1 MPMFEVEIK
10 ATVRKTYKVTAKNK
24 DEAVATAN
32 DIFSVLNDGTEED
45 YEQEVL
51 GVEERQS

>member
-1 MPMFEVEIK
+1 MVK

-32 DIFSVLNDGTEED
+32 DIFSVLDDGTDED

-51 GVEERQS
+51 SVEERQS